1 MFEVALVV
9 DSSGCFPLAC
19 LPQEGL
25 RPLENHKDRRTN
37 GRTVISNYLSDRQAE
52 GEEVGKVGLRLAS
65 IHILS
70 KVMVHRHSL
79 VTYIHAVFLLSFIE
93 PSTSNETQI
102 SLMASTQ
109 ILISVDLSYSGG
121 YSTASRVGSLFAPLP
136 PPTPTPVPG
145 IPHPKSK
152 KVTENIKLI

>member
-25 RPLENHKDRRTN
+25 RPLKQRRTN
-37 GRTVISNYLSDRQAE
+37 GRTVISNYHSDRQAE
-52 GEEVGKVGLRLAS
+52 GEEVGRVGLRLAS
-65 IHILS
+65 IHIPS
-70 KVMVHRHSL
+70 KVVVHRHSL
-79 VTYIHAVFLLSFIE
+79 VTYILALFPLNFIK
-93 PSTSNETQI
+93 PSTSNETPI

-121 YSTASRVGSLFAPLP
+121 YSTALRVGSLSAPLP
-136 PPTPTPVPG
+136 PPNSDPSARDSAP
-145 IPHPKSK
+145 
-152 KVTENIKLI
+152 